1 MLISTGT
8 DTAKLSE
15 ATYMVD
21 DQPYKGWEYI
31 GVAPKPGTPG
41 YGQDIAGE
49 DVPQAYLVMQ
59 PPHSVTRP
67 HFHQTNQFQVFVGG
81 GGTVGKLRVDPLT
94 VQFAGGNTPYGPIT
108 AEAEGVDY
116 FTLRQ
121 AWDSGAKYLPANR
134 DLLVKGQQRQVV
146 GTKGAN
152 GAAQKDGAATVE
164 TLIEATEDGLLAQ
177 CFTLPAGATHELPD
191 SAAGGGQYHVVVSG
205 SLARDGAQLP
215 PLSVEFASPDEGQV
229 AIEAGPEGL
238 ELLLARFPKVAA

>member
-8 DTAKLSE
+8 DTAKQTE

-21 DQPYKGWEYI
+21 SQPYKGWEYI

-41 YGQDIAGE
+41 YGLDVAGE
-49 DVPQAYLVMQ
+49 DTPQAYLVIQ

-81 GGTVGKLRVDPLT
+81 GGTVGKLRVEPLT
-94 VQFAGGNTPYGPIT
+94 VQYAGSNTPYGPIM
-108 AEAEGVDY
+108 AEGEGVDY

-134 DLLVKGQQRQVV
+134 ELLVKGQQRQVV
-146 GTKGAN
+146 GVKGKN
-152 GAAQKDGAATVE
+152 GSVKRDGDATIN
-164 TLIEATEDGLLAQ
+164 TLIEATEDGLFAQ
-177 CFTLPAGATHELPD
+177 SVTLSAGATYLLPD
-191 SAAGGGQYHVVVSG
+191 SAEGGGQYHVVVSG
-205 SLARDGAQLP
+205 SLARDGAILP
-215 PLSVEFASPDEGQV
+215 TLSVEFASPDEGPV
-229 AIEAGPEGL
+229 KIEAGPNGL